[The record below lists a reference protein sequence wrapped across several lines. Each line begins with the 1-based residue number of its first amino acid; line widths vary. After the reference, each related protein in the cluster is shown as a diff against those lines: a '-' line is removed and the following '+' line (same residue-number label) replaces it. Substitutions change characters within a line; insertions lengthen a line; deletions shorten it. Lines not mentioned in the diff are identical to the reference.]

1 MLDLLVDGLSNGL
14 QFSLIAV
21 GMTVVHG
28 IAGVLNLSHGEA
40 VVVATVTASVLLSLG
55 APLPLALL
63 VALCATLPVG
73 LAVWAISRSL
83 SGFDERTRGVLGL
96 VMTLGL
102 ALALHGSLVYL
113 FPAANYSLVLGTLQL
128 ELGGFVVRSSSLVAL
143 ALSAAA
149 LAFLYFVLGWMR
161 FGRSVR
167 ATFQNRDL
175 AEAMGIDVE
184 RIALMTVLLAS
195 LFAGLSGLIRGL
207 TVPVEPSRGMELTV
221 LSLVVSVAGGMRS
234 IPGTAVAGLVL
245 GLVNSFLAFFVGTY
259 LTYLAVLLSA
269 AILLRLTGGGRWAG

>member
-1 MLDLLVDGLSNGL
+1 VLDLLVDGLSNGL
-14 QFSLIAV
+14 QLSLIAV

-102 ALALHGSLVYL
+102 ALALHGSLVYF

-149 LAFLYFVLGWMR
+149 LAFLYFVLGWTR

-195 LFAGLSGLIRGL
+195 FFAGLSGLIRGL

-269 AILLRLTGGGRWAG
+269 AILLRLTGAGRWTG

>member
-1 MLDLLVDGLSNGL
+1 VLDLLVDGLSNGL
-14 QFSLIAV
+14 QLSLIAV

-40 VVVATVTASVLLSLG
+40 VVVATVTALVLLSLG

-83 SGFDERTRGVLGL
+83 SGFNEKTRGVLGL

-149 LAFLYFVLGWMR
+149 LAFLYFVLGWTR

-195 LFAGLSGLIRGL
+195 FFAGLSGLIRGL

-269 AILLRLTGGGRWAG
+269 AILLRLTGAGRWAG

>member
-1 MLDLLVDGLSNGL
+1 VLDLLVDGLSNGL
-14 QFSLIAV
+14 QLSLIAV

-73 LAVWAISRSL
+73 LAVWAISRSV

-149 LAFLYFVLGWMR
+149 LAFLYFVLGWTR

-195 LFAGLSGLIRGL
+195 FFAGLSGLIRGL

-221 LSLVVSVAGGMRS
+221 LSLVVSVAGGMKS

-269 AILLRLTGGGRWAG
+269 AILLRLTGAGRWAG

>member
-1 MLDLLVDGLSNGL
+1 VLDVLIDGLSNGL
-14 QFSLIAV
+14 QLSLIAA

-28 IAGVLNLSHGEA
+28 IAGVLNLSHGET

-55 APLPLALL
+55 TPVPLALL
-63 VALCATLPVG
+63 LALCSTIPVG
-73 LAVWAISRSL
+73 LAVWAISRTV

-102 ALALHGSLVYL
+102 ALTLHGSLVYL
-113 FPAANYSLVLGTLQL
+113 FPTANYSLVLGTFQL
-128 ELGGFVVRSSSLVAL
+128 EVWGFFVRFSSLVAL
-143 ALSAAA
+143 ALSVAA
-149 LAFLYFVLGWMR
+149 LAFLYFLLGRTR

-184 RIALMTVLLAS
+184 RTALMTVLLAS
-195 LFAGLSGLIRGL
+195 LLAGLSGLIRGL

-234 IPGTAVAGLVL
+234 VPGTVAAGVVV
-245 GLVNSFLAFFVGTY
+245 GLVNSLLAFFVGTY

-269 AILLRLTGGGRWAG
+269 AILLRLTGAGRWAW

>member
-14 QFSLIAV
+14 QLSLIAV

-149 LAFLYFVLGWMR
+149 LAFLYFVLGWTR

-195 LFAGLSGLIRGL
+195 FFAGLSGLIRGL

-269 AILLRLTGGGRWAG
+269 AILLRLTGAGRWTG

>member
-1 MLDLLVDGLSNGL
+1 VLDLLVDGLSNGL
-14 QFSLIAV
+14 QLSLIAV

-73 LAVWAISRSL
+73 LAVWAISRSV

-149 LAFLYFVLGWMR
+149 LAFLYFVLGWTR

-195 LFAGLSGLIRGL
+195 FFAGLSGLIRGL

-269 AILLRLTGGGRWAG
+269 AILLRLTGAGRWTG

>member
-14 QFSLIAV
+14 QLSLIAV

-63 VALCATLPVG
+63 VALCVTLPVG
-73 LAVWAISRSL
+73 LAVWAITRSL

-128 ELGGFVVRSSSLVAL
+128 ELGNFVVRSSSLVAL

-149 LAFLYFVLGWMR
+149 LAFLYLVLGWTR

-195 LFAGLSGLIRGL
+195 FFAGLSGLIRGL

-269 AILLRLTGGGRWAG
+269 AILLRLTGAGRWTG

>member
-1 MLDLLVDGLSNGL
+1 VLDLLVDGLSNGL

-149 LAFLYFVLGWMR
+149 LAFLYFVLGWTR

-195 LFAGLSGLIRGL
+195 FFAGLSGLIRGL

-234 IPGTAVAGLVL
+234 ILGTAVAGLVL

-269 AILLRLTGGGRWAG
+269 AILLRLTGAGRWAG

>member
-1 MLDLLVDGLSNGL
+1 VLDLLVDGLSNGL
-14 QFSLIAV
+14 QLSLIAV

-113 FPAANYSLVLGTLQL
+113 FPAASYSLVLGTLQL

-149 LAFLYFVLGWMR
+149 LAFLYFVLGWTR

-195 LFAGLSGLIRGL
+195 FFAGLSGLIRGL

-259 LTYLAVLLSA
+259 MTYLAVLLSA
-269 AILLRLTGGGRWAG
+269 AILLRLTGAGRWAG

>member
-14 QFSLIAV
+14 QLSLIAV

-73 LAVWAISRSL
+73 LAVWAISRSV

-149 LAFLYFVLGWMR
+149 LAFLYFVLGWTR

-195 LFAGLSGLIRGL
+195 FFAGLSGLIRGL

-259 LTYLAVLLSA
+259 MTYLAVLLSA
-269 AILLRLTGGGRWAG
+269 AILLRLTGAGRWAG

>member
-1 MLDLLVDGLSNGL
+1 VLDLLVDGLSNGL
-14 QFSLIAV
+14 QLSLIAV

-73 LAVWAISRSL
+73 LAVWAISRSV

-149 LAFLYFVLGWMR
+149 LAFLYFVLGWTR

-195 LFAGLSGLIRGL
+195 FFAGLSGLIRGL

-221 LSLVVSVAGGMRS
+221 LSLVVSVAGGMKS
-234 IPGTAVAGLVL
+234 ILGTAVAGLVL

-269 AILLRLTGGGRWAG
+269 AILLRLTGAGRWAG